1 MTKINSQRQKGKGK
15 GGAMST
21 KFDREL
27 KKLEWNVMDNGRKKN
42 GAPGK
47 GVRASHIGV

>member
-1 MTKINSQRQKGKGK
+1 MTKINSRRQKGKGK
-15 GGAMST
+15 GGAVST

-27 KKLEWNVMDNGRKKN
+27 KKLEWNVMDGGRKKN

-47 GVRASHIGV
+47 GVRASHSGV